1 MPPPAGQLLEAELA
15 AADGEERVYPRV
27 LDLSAMVGLQEFD
40 ELHRHLAEC
49 PTRRASHATSDP
61 SNTRRVLGLRGVRLE
76 VVSNFLAAAAAR
88 SRPFNTMVRVMG
100 DMFGGA
106 FQRLGAGPPTAAC
119 THAASQPKSSWV
131 NSWWPSGCRTSRSSA
146 APALA

>member
-1 MPPPAGQLLEAELA
+1 
-15 AADGEERVYPRV
+15 
-27 LDLSAMVGLQEFD
+27 MVGLQEFD

-106 FQRLGAGPPTAAC
+106 FRLTTRGAAATAQVEHRDLNTPYIAMIVMCAPP
-119 THAASQPKSSWV
+119 PRLRLSSD
-131 NSWWPSGCRTSRSSA
+131 
-146 APALA
+146 

>member
-49 PTRRASHATSDP
+49 PTRRASRATSDP
-61 SNTRRVLGLRGVRLE
+61 SNTRRVLGLLDVWLE

-100 DMFGGA
+100 DLFGGA
-106 FQRLGAGPPTAAC
+106 FRLTTRGAAATAQVEHRDLTRPYIAMIVMCAPP
-119 THAASQPKSSWV
+119 PRLRLSSD
-131 NSWWPSGCRTSRSSA
+131 
-146 APALA
+146 